1 MRYTVSSDGVVIGE
15 TDLGFARCGDAMR
28 AGWFHPS
35 EAGERLLPRIIPPLL
50 AMRARLDAADR
61 DAWSGDLAAATHHAD
76 AHPLTLHRPDGSV
89 VPTRILGFQDTHQ
102 LLALA
107 EWDDARRDAEGWTP
121 DDEVDDD
128 DLFVAAVEQADGDAG
143 DALAGDARAGDAL
156 AGDAPDDDPPDLDA
170 PWAPDDE
177 PTDLPRYQI
186 VLQLADADAIP

>member
-1 MRYTVSSDGVVIGE
+1 M
-15 TDLGFARCGDAMR
+15 
-28 AGWFHPS
+28 
-35 EAGERLLPRIIPPLL
+35 
-50 AMRARLDAADR
+50 
-61 DAWSGDLAAATHHAD
+61 
-76 AHPLTLHRPDGSV
+76 
-89 VPTRILGFQDTHQ
+89 LGFQDTHQ

-128 DLFVAAVEQADGDAG
+128 DLFVAAVEQADGDG
-143 DALAGDARAGDAL
+143 GDAL

-186 VLQLADADAIP
+186 VLQLADAGAIP